1 MAGNIYKAKGYINP
15 IIKLEIESVKKIR
28 CVFSYTEQ
36 NAVIKYQ
43 KNKKIQNEKI
53 KKINTFIFRHV
64 IDDLI

>member
-36 NAVIKYQ
+36 NADIKYQ
-43 KNKKIQNEKI
+43 
-53 KKINTFIFRHV
+53 
-64 IDDLI
+64 